1 MLLWPF
7 LFPTPRFFPI
17 INQSIRVFYNIDP
30 TQLIYNFYGLWIV
43 CIYQFSDLS
52 QHLYYIYFGS
62 KPTYAPYRWCTTYR
76 WSRCVLG
83 HEQLSVHREQ
93 VNKADRAPSICQ
105 NQIINLPFIRPMF
118 SYIQRS
124 NLDSRTISEFI

>member
-1 MLLWPF
+1 MGYG
-7 LFPTPRFFPI
+7 LFVF
-17 INQSIRVFYNIDP
+17 INS
-30 TQLIYNFYGLWIV
+30 LIYLN
-43 CIYQFSDLS
+43 
-52 QHLYYIYFGS
+52 IYFTFISGAS
-62 KPTYAPYRWCTTYR
+62 LPMPSNRWCTTYR
-76 WSRCVLG
+76 WFRCVLG
-83 HEQLSVHREQ
+83 HEQLSVHREK